1 MKVFI
6 TGIDGVLGST
16 LKEKLRAKGHD
27 VWGCDLTHSDDPQIF
42 RADVSES
49 RQLVHA
55 LNQASYFTP
64 GNTDIDIL
72 FHLAA
77 EFGRIN
83 GQLYYEQL
91 WKSNCIGTQNV
102 IDECSSRGTRLVFAS
117 SSEAYGLS
125 EEYAGGTYLTEGM
138 LDKYPPQFHNQ
149 YALTKYVN
157 ERQVTMAARNQGLR
171 AIILRLFN
179 VYGPPERY
187 SPYRSV
193 VCQFIY
199 KMLAGLPLTV
209 NRGGYRT
216 HLWIGDWANTV
227 SNIANDVRLRSLDKD
242 YGNLSCPG
250 SAFTPGVPVF
260 NIGGVEYESIQDLYK
275 RLAVLIPDSRS
286 RVTFIDNE
294 EANTAMKRPANGLAT
309 VKLDH
314 NPNTPLIEGLRKT
327 VDWMKQEYKF

>member
-6 TGIDGVLGST
+6 TGIDGILGST

-27 VWGCDLTHSDDPQIF
+27 VWGCDLTHSHDPQIV
-42 RADVSES
+42 RGDVSEIG
-49 RQLVHA
+49 QLGEALKHA
-55 LNQASYFTP
+55 EYAAGKKS
-64 GNTDIDIL
+64 IDL
-72 FHLAA
+72 LYHFAA
-77 EFGRIN
+77 EFGRNN
-83 GQLYYEQL
+83 GRDFPEQL
-91 WKSNCIGTQNV
+91 WKSNCLGTNNV
-102 IDECSSRGTRLVFAS
+102 IRMCVLRHLRMVFAS

-125 EEYAGGTYLTEGM
+125 EQYAGGAYLEEGM
-138 LDKYPPQFHNQ
+138 LDKYPPQFHNI
-149 YALTKYVN
+149 YALSKYTN
-157 ERQVTMAARNQGLR
+157 ERQITMAVRNQGLR
-171 AIILRLFN
+171 AIILRFFN
-179 VYGPPERY
+179 IYGPPERY

-314 NPNTPLIEGLRKT
+314 NPSTPLTEGLRKT
-327 VDWMKQEYKF
+327 VDWMKETYGF